1 MHPVE
6 SNMVYGRFPSVAI
19 PDAAASDAAAEE
31 LLAFERMLA
40 DLSARFANV
49 PAEKVEV
56 EIQLAQTKLR
66 QFLGFDRCN
75 FGEFDQDGS
84 LSVISSSASD
94 EIGPRAAVVV
104 RHPVVVAPRAAVRR
118 RVY

>member
-6 SNMVYGRFPSVAI
+6 SSMAYGRFPSVAVA
-19 PDAAASDAAAEE
+19 DAATTDASAEE
-31 LLAFERMLA
+31 LLAFERLLA

-49 PAEKVEV
+49 PAEGVEC

-84 LSVISSSASD
+84 LSVISSRSSSRTCAMICRRKPLSRLN
-94 EIGPRAAVVV
+94 IGGVSGCTRT
-104 RHPVVVAPRAAVRR
+104 
-118 RVY
+118 